1 VAWIPS
7 CIISS
12 PARDARAYRSKRPGS
27 SSDWGR
33 HRWDAMMRVLTFFP
47 PCHYDSV
54 TQARTAFARRPLEWS
69 LMCRDPASATPMRPA
84 GATPPRQLGA
94 RTGWRGLRPWA
105 RSNVGAVFWVVG
117 QAGRRVGWS
126 RPPVTSPGWPGR
138 VDVPCSGRPAA
149 GPAGPE
155 PGPARTGLT
164 MPTRARQEGLYW
176 VGQGCNWRSQCRA
189 EEICVRPVA
198 NW

>member
-1 VAWIPS
+1 MDPGSGPVTRGRGAHGLTRSVPVLARFHFAVWPGVVVAWIPS

-27 SSDWGR
+27 SSDWGH

-54 TQARTAFARRPLEWS
+54 TQARTAFGRRPLEWS
-69 LMCRDPASATPMRPA
+69 LMCRDTVTASATPVRPA
-84 GATPPRQLGA
+84 GATPPRQLAA

-105 RSNVGAVFWVVG
+105 RRNVGAVFWVVG

-126 RPPVTSPGWPGR
+126 RPPVTSPRLAGPGR
-138 VDVPCSGRPAA
+138 RAVQRPACGRA
-149 GPAGPE
+149 GWA
-155 PGPARTGLT
+155 
-164 MPTRARQEGLYW
+164 
-176 VGQGCNWRSQCRA
+176 
-189 EEICVRPVA
+189 
-198 NW
+198 